1 MDVSNLIVAAEPWQW
16 AGILILAVAMTW
28 VLYGWG
34 KNHPTPRGILAL
46 LRLVS
51 VALLGFLLLEP
62 MWRSTT
68 ETREV
73 PVIPVLMDATSSQ
86 WIGPDSI
93 ARRQALQRLSD
104 AVPAWMASQGWDIDL
119 LEFDREV
126 RSLTMPWEP
135 EGMRTDLGGA
145 LEAVRDRHVHRNVP
159 GVLVVTDGR
168 ANRGMDPEY
177 SAAKLD
183 VPYFF
188 IATGDTAE
196 VSDLAIDKVRMNEV
210 AYLGNS
216 FPVEIV
222 AQARG
227 AASMPLRLTLT
238 HGSTQLAETTWTPS
252 GPFASKTWLVTV
264 DANQAGPMTLRA
276 SIAPITT
283 RDGWVGE
290 ATLNNNDR
298 SSTLEV
304 LESRRQIVV
313 VAAAP
318 HPDLAALRTA
328 AESNKHQEVTVLWVS
343 ELTPGME
350 LPAHDVLILHHL
362 QPNLIPSPIIGAME
376 ASRALWI
383 VGNKDT
389 PWNDWPGNMVGFQLN
404 TEPLTTEAQ
413 GQVLDNFEAFP
424 LPGSLAPSLAQWPP
438 LACPTGTYNLSPSLQ
453 LALCQQVGPVA
464 TTWPLWAVRDGENQ
478 RVAVT
483 LGEGLW
489 RWRMREAVT
498 HEGRAEMFDELV
510 NRTIQ
515 YLSSRDDVKRLR
527 VEAPE
532 RVDEDIRCVLR
543 AEVYDA
549 SLSPTLDVEVF
560 LALTREG
567 IEPTEHRF
575 VATDRDHRLDLGR
588 LLPGVYTWMASCRQN
603 GEDLVDKGQFVVDA
617 VQVEASLVP
626 ANHSLLRRMA
636 RQSQGEFLGTLR
648 SSEDVDAL
656 ASRWSTVVAS
666 MSAQDVVHTTNERL
680 PLHHQT
686 WLLVLLVLTL
696 TAEWTLRR
704 AGGGF

>member
-16 AGILILAVAMTW
+16 AGILILAVAITW

-304 LESRRQIVV
+304 LESR
-313 VAAAP
+313 
-318 HPDLAALRTA
+318 L
-328 AESNKHQEVTVLWVS
+328 
-343 ELTPGME
+343 
-350 LPAHDVLILHHL
+350 
-362 QPNLIPSPIIGAME
+362 
-376 ASRALWI
+376 
-383 VGNKDT
+383 
-389 PWNDWPGNMVGFQLN
+389 
-404 TEPLTTEAQ
+404 
-413 GQVLDNFEAFP
+413 
-424 LPGSLAPSLAQWPP
+424 
-438 LACPTGTYNLSPSLQ
+438 
-453 LALCQQVGPVA
+453 
-464 TTWPLWAVRDGENQ
+464 
-478 RVAVT
+478 
-483 LGEGLW
+483 
-489 RWRMREAVT
+489 
-498 HEGRAEMFDELV
+498 
-510 NRTIQ
+510 
-515 YLSSRDDVKRLR
+515 
-527 VEAPE
+527 
-532 RVDEDIRCVLR
+532 
-543 AEVYDA
+543 
-549 SLSPTLDVEVF
+549 PTL
-560 LALTREG
+560 
-567 IEPTEHRF
+567 
-575 VATDRDHRLDLGR
+575 
-588 LLPGVYTWMASCRQN
+588 TWQ
-603 GEDLVDKGQFVVDA
+603 
-617 VQVEASLVP
+617 
-626 ANHSLLRRMA
+626 H
-636 RQSQGEFLGTLR
+636 
-648 SSEDVDAL
+648 
-656 ASRWSTVVAS
+656 
-666 MSAQDVVHTTNERL
+666 
-680 PLHHQT
+680 
-686 WLLVLLVLTL
+686 
-696 TAEWTLRR
+696 
-704 AGGGF
+704 

>member
-34 KNHPTPRGILAL
+34 KNHPTPRGVLAM
-46 LRLVS
+46 LRFVS
-51 VALLGFLLLEP
+51 AALLGFLLLEP
-62 MWRSTT
+62 MWRTTT

-73 PVIPVLMDATSSQ
+73 PVVPVLIDATSSQ
-86 WIGPDSI
+86 WMGPDSLS
-93 ARRQALQRLSD
+93 RRQALQNLAQD
-104 AVPAWMASQGWDIDL
+104 VPAWMASQGWNIDL
-119 LEFDREV
+119 LDFDREV
-126 RSLTMPWEP
+126 RSLTLPWEP

-145 LEAVRDRHVHRNVP
+145 LESVRDRHIHRNVP

-168 ANRGMDPEY
+168 ANRGMDPEH

-227 AASMPLRLTLT
+227 ATDMPMRLTLT
-238 HGSTQLAETTWTPS
+238 HGSTTLAETRWTPS

-264 DANQAGPMTLRA
+264 DASQAGPMTLRA
-276 SIAPITT
+276 SITPETT
-283 RDGWVGE
+283 SEGWAGE
-290 ATLNNNDR
+290 VTLTNNRRSATI
-298 SSTLEV
+298 EV
-304 LESRRQIVV
+304 LESRRQILV

-318 HPDLAALRTA
+318 HPDLAALRTS
-328 AESNKHQEVTVLWVS
+328 AESNKHQEVNVIWVS
-343 ELTPGME
+343 ELTSGMA
-350 LPAHDVLILHHL
+350 LPDHDVLVLHHL
-362 QPNLIPSPIIGAME
+362 QPSLVPSPVVEAMGATK
-376 ASRALWI
+376 ALWI
-383 VGNKDT
+383 LGNKDT
-389 PWNDWPGNMVGFQLN
+389 PWNDWPSSVVGFQLD

-413 GQVLDNFEAFP
+413 GQILDNFEAFP
-424 LPGSLAPSLAQWPP
+424 LPSSLGTSLGQWPP

-453 LALCQQVGPVA
+453 LALCQQVGPVT

-498 HEGRAEMFDELV
+498 HEGQAVMFDDLV

-515 YLSSRDDVKRLR
+515 YLSSREDIRRLR
-527 VEAPE
+527 VDAPE
-532 RVDEDIRCVLR
+532 RLDEDIRCVMK

-549 SLSPTLDVEVF
+549 SLSPTMDVDVI

-567 IEPTEHRF
+567 FPPTEHRF
-575 VATDRDHRLDLGR
+575 VAADRDHRLDLGR
-588 LLPGVYTWMASCRQN
+588 LLPGVYTWVASCKQN
-603 GEDLVDKGQFVVDA
+603 GENLVDKGQFVVDA
-617 VQVEASLVP
+617 VQVEASLLP
-626 ANHSLLRRMA
+626 ANHGLLRRMA
-636 RQSQGEFLGTLR
+636 RQSQGEFLGILE
-648 SSEDVDAL
+648 SPEDLEEL
-656 ASRWSTVVAS
+656 ASRWEAAAAS

-686 WLLVLLVLTL
+686 WLLALLLFTL